1 MCIHLYINLQGYDA
15 PTLPYARRP
24 RVIPNPLPQLQDD
37 HGPGR
42 KASISREDLMAA
54 ALKLVGPHRSVSTLS
69 LREVA
74 REAGIAPNSFYRQFR
89 DMDELAVALIDL
101 AGRSL
106 RKIIG
111 EARHRATS
119 SDRSVVRGSVEAFM
133 EQLRA
138 DDKLLH
144 VLLREG
150 NVGSDAFKHAV
161 ELELQFFEEE
171 LCMDLVRLAA
181 RDNAP
186 LHEPA
191 LVSKA
196 ITRLVFAMGATAMDL
211 PPEKDPEL
219 IEQLSEMV
227 RLIITGSRAL
237 ASRGGGR

>member
-1 MCIHLYINLQGYDA
+1 MPISAVTAPDA
-15 PTLPYARRP
+15 ASA
-24 RVIPNPLPQLQDD
+24 
-37 HGPGR
+37 R
-42 KASISREDLMAA
+42 KASISREDLLAA
-54 ALKLVGPHRSVSTLS
+54 ALALIGPHRSLSSLS

-106 RKIIG
+106 RTIIG
-111 EARHRATS
+111 QARERATS
-119 SDRSVVRGSVEAFM
+119 TERSVIRVSVETFM

-150 NVGSDAFKHAV
+150 AVGSDAFKRAV
-161 ELELQFFEEE
+161 DRELSHFEEE
-171 LCMDLVRLAA
+171 LQVDLVRLAA
-181 RDNAP
+181 ADGAV

-191 LVSKA
+191 LVAKA

-211 PPEKDPEL
+211 PPARDREL
-219 IEQLSEMV
+219 VEQISHMLRM
-227 RLIITGSRAL
+227 IIMGARQLGAHPD
-237 ASRGGGR
+237 

>member
-1 MCIHLYINLQGYDA
+1 MTTISPPPSADTPN
-15 PTLPYARRP
+15 ARK
-24 RVIPNPLPQLQDD
+24 
-37 HGPGR
+37 G
-42 KASISREDLMAA
+42 AISREDLLAA
-54 ALKLVGPHRSVSTLS
+54 ALKLIGPHRSVSTLS
-69 LREVA
+69 LREVT

-101 AGRSL
+101 AGSSL
-106 RKIIG
+106 RTIIG
-111 EARHRATS
+111 QARQRAAGNR
-119 SDRSVVRGSVEAFM
+119 RSIILSSVETFM

-150 NVGSDAFKHAV
+150 TVGSDAFKHAV
-161 ELELQFFEEE
+161 DRELNYFEDELRI
-171 LCMDLVRLAA
+171 DLIRLAA
-181 RDNAP
+181 LEGAP

-219 IEQLSEMV
+219 IRQITAMLRM
-227 RLIITGSRAL
+227 IIVGARTL
-237 ASRGGGR
+237 AAG

>member
-1 MCIHLYINLQGYDA
+1 MTSI
-15 PTLPYARRP
+15 
-24 RVIPNPLPQLQDD
+24 VPLPLSEDAL
-37 HGPGR
+37 PAR
-42 KASISREDLMAA
+42 KSAISREDLLAA
-54 ALKLVGPHRSVSTLS
+54 ALKLIGPHRSVSTLS
-69 LREVA
+69 LREVT

-101 AGRSL
+101 AGSSL
-106 RKIIG
+106 RTIIG
-111 EARHRATS
+111 QARQRAAGS
-119 SDRSVVRGSVEAFM
+119 NRSVILSSVETFM

-150 NVGSDAFKHAV
+150 TVGSDAFKHAV
-161 ELELQFFEEE
+161 DRELNYFEEE
-171 LCMDLVRLAA
+171 LRVDLIRLAA
-181 RDNAP
+181 IDNAP

-219 IEQLSEMV
+219 IRQISAMLRM
-227 RLIITGSRAL
+227 IILGSRTIA
-237 ASRGGGR
+237 ASA